1 MKSLEFV
8 PLYVFVGDLGSWL
21 SRDVIRYPRACAF
34 PLQIGRDSVELCG
47 HVTRIDIGG
56 EDWPVGWK
64 KEKEE
69 KKQVLIVAE
78 HALREREREL
88 RDKRRTTYKFNKSLV
103 TIPLAETNN
112 PLVRRVST
120 RSWRKKHEDIRDTLV
135 IVSRFSRLDIARN
148 YVLKYIYIYIYRT
161 STRYYRG

>member
-1 MKSLEFV
+1 MAR
-8 PLYVFVGDLGSWL
+8 G
-21 SRDVIRYPRACAF
+21 
-34 PLQIGRDSVELCG
+34 VEKRKRREKTG
-47 HVTRIDIGG
+47 VNRRGTRV
-56 EDWPVGWK
+56 E
-64 KEKEE
+64 
-69 KKQVLIVAE
+69 
-78 HALREREREL
+78 REREREL

-148 YVLKYIYIYIYRT
+148 YVLKYIYIEHRPGIIAANAPCV
-161 STRYYRG
+161 TRVKNFFTPYTKS

>member
-1 MKSLEFV
+1 MAR
-8 PLYVFVGDLGSWL
+8 G
-21 SRDVIRYPRACAF
+21 
-34 PLQIGRDSVELCG
+34 VEK
-47 HVTRIDIGG
+47 R
-56 EDWPVGWK
+56 
-64 KEKEE
+64 KEE

>member
-1 MKSLEFV
+1 MAR
-8 PLYVFVGDLGSWL
+8 G
-21 SRDVIRYPRACAF
+21 
-34 PLQIGRDSVELCG
+34 VEKRKRREKTG
-47 HVTRIDIGG
+47 VNRRGTRV
-56 EDWPVGWK
+56 E
-64 KEKEE
+64 
-69 KKQVLIVAE
+69 
-78 HALREREREL
+78 REREREL

-148 YVLKYIYIYIYRT
+148 YVLKYIYIYI
-161 STRYYRG
+161 